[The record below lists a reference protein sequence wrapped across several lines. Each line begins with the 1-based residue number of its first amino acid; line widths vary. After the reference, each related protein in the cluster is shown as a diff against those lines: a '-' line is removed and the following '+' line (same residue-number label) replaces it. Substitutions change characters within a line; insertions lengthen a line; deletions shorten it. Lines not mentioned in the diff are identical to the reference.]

1 MIEKRIF
8 AILNFLFNKMS
19 TTEKEINQPVRKGS
33 FVQENAKS
41 LVFIAGAIV
50 VLIGIYFW
58 YQNVYLKN
66 RAEEAAGQMYK
77 AEQFVG
83 VDSLANKAIN
93 GEGGYPGLEKIA
105 EEYDNTKSANLA
117 NLYLGGIYLR
127 KGEYK
132 KATEALGKYTAT
144 GSPVADPLALGLL
157 GDAYSELRDYKQ
169 AATYYQKAAD
179 KASNKFTSPMFLKK
193 LGLVN
198 ENLKDFKAA
207 EEAYTKIKT
216 QFPDS
221 QEAAMIDEYIARAQ
235 AQVK

>member
-1 MIEKRIF
+1 
-8 AILNFLFNKMS
+8 MS
-19 TTEKEINQPVRKGS
+19 VAEKEINQPVRKGS
-33 FVQENAKS
+33 FLEENSKS
-41 LVFIAGAIV
+41 LLFIAGAIV
-50 VLIGIYFW
+50 VLIAIYFW

-66 RAEEAAGQMYK
+66 RAEEASAKMYK
-77 AEQFVG
+77 AEQYVG
-83 VDSLANKAIN
+83 GPDSLTNKAIN

-132 KATEALGKYTAT
+132 KATEVLGKYSET
-144 GSPVADPLALGLL
+144 GSAIADPLALGLL
-157 GDAYSELRDYKQ
+157 GDAYSELKDYKQ
-169 AATYYQKAAD
+169 AATYYKKAAD

-193 LGLVN
+193 LGLVY
-198 ENLKDFKAA
+198 ENNKDFKGA

-216 QFPDS
+216 QYPES
-221 QEAAMIDEYIARAQ
+221 QEAAMIDEYIARAA

>member
-1 MIEKRIF
+1 MT
-8 AILNFLFNKMS
+8 

-33 FVQENAKS
+33 FLEENSKS
-41 LVFIAGAIV
+41 LLFIAGAIV

-66 RAEEAAGQMYK
+66 RAEEASAKMYK
-77 AEQFVG
+77 AEQYIG
-83 VDSLANKAIN
+83 GPDSLANKAIN

-132 KATEALGKYTAT
+132 KATEVLGKYAET
-144 GSPVADPLALGLL
+144 GSAVADPLALGLL
-157 GDAYSELRDYKQ
+157 GDAYSELKDFKQ
-169 AATYYQKAAD
+169 AATYYKKAAD
-179 KASNKFTSPMFLKK
+179 KLSNKFTSPMFLKK
-193 LGLVN
+193 LGLVY
-198 ENLKDFKAA
+198 ENLKDFKNA

-216 QFPDS
+216 QYPES
-221 QEAAMIDEYIARAQ
+221 QEAAMIDEYIARASAQ
-235 AQVK
+235 AK